1 MKKHQYKYF
10 HYPNKIDGSRDENGY
25 WINTDI
31 VFSNKN
37 IKYEEEDNM
46 MFFVFYNSGMPKEV
60 KTMSEDE
67 LINKDWNYSK
77 FMKKSLKL

>member
-1 MKKHQYKYF
+1 
-10 HYPNKIDGSRDENGY
+10 
-25 WINTDI
+25 
-31 VFSNKN
+31 
-37 IKYEEEDNM
+37 M

-67 LINKDWNYSK
+67 LIHKDWNYSK